1 MLRLYIE
8 DTFCR
13 YTYSLRYEVSYFYTS
28 PFYNRWWKAWRR
40 RCVLGKVLSGQ
51 RQTQIQS
58 LSQVIDGSWRSGR
71 RVWRCPWGGKFSEK
85 PGQSGLFF
93 RPIRNHKDMHLDS
106 GLEWYWRGLTW
117 VTVDHLYQLIILGL
131 WDSRMKRLSR
141 HSSFEALIEKN
152 RGSSGRR
159 RSSVRWRWNDGCCS
173 LELPEGR
180 FMHKAR
186 ARNPFHSN
194 SSPRHQLLRA
204 PSLTT
209 QSCK

>member
-13 YTYSLRYEVSYFYTS
+13 YIYRLRYEVSDFIHFFKQMMKSMTS
-28 PFYNRWWKAWRR
+28 ALR

-58 LSQVIDGSWRSGR
+58 QSWVIDGRWRSGR
-71 RVWRCPWGGKFSEK
+71 GVWRCPWGGKFSEE

-117 VTVDHLYQLIILGL
+117 VTVDY
-131 WDSRMKRLSR
+131 
-141 HSSFEALIEKN
+141 
-152 RGSSGRR
+152 
-159 RSSVRWRWNDGCCS
+159 CCV
-173 LELPEGR
+173 P
-180 FMHKAR
+180 
-186 ARNPFHSN
+186 
-194 SSPRHQLLRA
+194 
-204 PSLTT
+204 PSLPAHHIRTLQWDEET
-209 QSCK
+209 FIIWSLNWEE